1 MLKRQK
7 SVENEMS
14 VETIVHGLS
23 KDGDCVTH
31 SRWHGKLGLEEPLA
45 ASLARKGS
53 PLEALVL
60 SISCE

>member
-31 SRWHGKLGLEEPLA
+31 SR
-45 ASLARKGS
+45 
-53 PLEALVL
+53 
-60 SISCE
+60 